1 MTEATWPPGIRL
13 AAVFTFDNDDESGII
28 DTYGPDKMFYVS
40 QGYYDMNA
48 GTQRV
53 LRILA
58 RHQVKATFCMVG
70 KTAEKRPD
78 VVKLIQSEGHELAVH
93 GWDHRPYYNMK
104 AKDEKQD
111 IRKTVEIIQTI
122 TGRRPVGHRTPDWNP
137 SKDTVKILHELG
149 GFIWRGDALDN
160 DLPYIHRFKDAGI
173 VELPSAVTLD
183 DFDNYVERGYSPQE
197 VFELWRDEFD
207 VLYEEGKFYC
217 LTMHPL
223 VTGRPAASKT
233 LEKIIA
239 HVKSHEGVWVATAEE
254 VARWWLQNH
263 DQMAVATDASPKP

>member
-1 MTEATWPPGIRL
+1 MDEIIWPDGIRC

-28 DTYGPDKMFYVS
+28 DAYGAEKMFYLS

-58 RHQVKATFCMVG
+58 RQQIKATFCMVG

-104 AKDEKQD
+104 VEDEKED
-111 IRKTVEIIQTI
+111 IRKTIEIVQKI

-137 SKDTVKILHELG
+137 SRDTVRLLHELG
-149 GFIWRGDALDN
+149 GFIWRGDSLDN
-160 DLPYIHRFKDAGI
+160 DLPYIHGFSDGSI

-197 VFELWRDEFD
+197 VYELWRDEFD

-223 VTGRPAASKT
+223 VTGRPAASKS
-233 LEKIIA
+233 LEKIIT

-254 VARWWLQNH
+254 VARWWLKNQ
-263 DQMAVATDASPKP
+263 K